1 MPEASQHH
9 SHHHHHHRMDD
20 ASKFKRDSLR
30 AIELRKTY
38 AKWGK
43 RILITIAIIMG
54 LLVVAAYTIG

>member
-1 MPEASQHH
+1 
-9 SHHHHHHRMDD
+9 MDD